1 MKIIQVAFYGIFCFG
16 FLLKFFHIHYNA
28 ILMLIGLGGMLITSI
43 FLLSGKE
50 NRLRGLFH
58 FGVFTWLALLF
69 ISIKFLPFADIA
81 LIVASAIT
89 LLILIGHF
97 RKRQIRDFLP
107 LSICIALAL
116 TFYFLRTDYKY
127 FILNI
132 KWNYEIDSDFM
143 TLDKYSWFL
152 YQNSEF
158 EKALEVSD
166 RALETAGETHERKR
180 MTMIEE
186 HRELIRTKDW
196 EHYQHK

>member
-1 MKIIQVAFYGIFCFG
+1 MKTIQRAFYGIFCLG
-16 FLLKFFHIHYNA
+16 FLLKFFHVHYNA
-28 ILMLIGLGGMLITSI
+28 VLMLIGLGGMLTTSI
-43 FLLSGKE
+43 ILLSGKE

-69 ISIKFLPFADIA
+69 ISIKFLPFANIA

-89 LLILIGHF
+89 LFILIGHF
-97 RKRQIRDFLP
+97 RKRQTRDFLL
-107 LSICIALAL
+107 LSICISLAL

-152 YQNSEF
+152 YQNGEF

-166 RALETAGETHERKR
+166 RAVEIVSETNKSDRI
-180 MTMIEE
+180 TMIEE
-186 HRELIRTKDW
+186 HRELIRTKGW
-196 EHYQHK
+196 ERYRQH